1 MQNTEHITNHSK
13 ITEHIIIGSD
23 LCKGESCPVH
33 SAVFAQMH
41 IAAEIDLELERD
53 EQVTPHLDMYMRLP
67 TRDHEAPSQ
76 SQLRIAAQA
85 IHEIVS
91 QGKSIY
97 VHCQNGHGRAPTV
110 VAAYFIQYKQKTV
123 DQAIALVK
131 KQRPEIH
138 LEPSQIKALEKFYG
152 NHRNTH

>member
-1 MQNTEHITNHSK
+1 MQNKDHVTNHSR

-23 LCKGESCPVH
+23 LCKGESCQVH

-53 EQVTPHLDMYMRLP
+53 EPVTPRLDMYMRLP

-76 SQLRIAAQA
+76 SQLRIAAQT
-85 IHEIVS
+85 IHEVVS

-97 VHCQNGHGRAPTV
+97 VHCQNGHGRSPTV
-110 VAAYFIQYKQKTV
+110 VAAYFIQFKQKTV
-123 DQAIALVK
+123 GQAIALIK

-138 LEPSQIKALEKFYG
+138 LEPIQINALEKFYG
-152 NHRNTH
+152 NL